1 MPITSNIPEVDQ
13 YAGKKKFSRFTLDGE
28 GNKWIFI
35 NPSFV
40 AAVIPGQIATEIVL
54 ADGPSV
60 FKKAPIK
67 VKEPADVVLARL
79 NG

>member
-1 MPITSNIPEVDQ
+1 MSIKNTMAEVDQ
-13 YAGKKKFSRFTLDGE
+13 YTGTNTFSRFTLAGD

-40 AAVIPGQIATEIVL
+40 AAVIPGQVATEIVL

-60 FKKAPIK
+60 FKKTPIK

>member
-1 MPITSNIPEVDQ
+1 MNTKSIMSEVDR
-13 YAGKKKFSRFTLDGE
+13 YAGTNKFSRFTLAGE

-40 AAVIPGQIATEIVL
+40 AAVIPGQVTTEIVL
-54 ADGPSV
+54 ADGPSM

-79 NG
+79 ES